1 MTPEEQAALDAEEA
15 KKKAAEEEEDDLD
28 ESTPLGMS
36 DEDFLNM
43 PEPDETPAE
52 DPPAEGDDDDP
63 PAKKDEEDDDDDPE
77 KDDDAGEDPPDTDD
91 GGDDPDKS
99 ADDDDPPVK
108 KEGEDDDP
116 PAKDDEKEDDDP
128 PKKDEKEDD
137 PPKKEEAGE
146 IDYKAE
152 YEKITAPFKANGIDI
167 QIKSAEDAIQLM
179 QMGANYHKK
188 MSAIKPS
195 LKTLKLLENNGLLD
209 ESKLNFLIDLD
220 KKNPEAIKKLIKESG
235 VDPLDIKPDE
245 ESTYTPTNRQV
256 SDTEVD
262 LDEVLG
268 SIEDSPHYAKT
279 LNVVSKDWDKKSQGV
294 IAANPQIIQVINAQM
309 EDGSFDKV
317 TAAITYE
324 RSLGRLAGV
333 SDFDAYR
340 QIGQAMYDAGQLG
353 PVKDDNKEPVKKVK
367 PKKSKEAE
375 AKRKQRKKAASPAKK
390 VGDQAG
396 EKTYDPLEM
405 SDDDFKKFD
414 ETKAQKLGLK

>member
-1 MTPEEQAALDAEEA
+1 MSPEEQAALDQEEA
-15 KKKAAEEEEDDLD
+15 DRLAAEEEEDN
-28 ESTPLGMS
+28 SPMGMS
-36 DEDFLNM
+36 DEEFLKM
-43 PEPDETPAE
+43 EEPSLEDDPTGPTGPTGDEGEAGDDGATGPTGELE
-52 DPPAEGDDDDP
+52 DPDGDDDP
-63 PAKKDEEDDDDDPE
+63 TGPTGEEDDDPE
-77 KDDDAGEDPPDTDD
+77 GSTGPTGDDDGATGENKFSDDD
-91 GGDDPDKS
+91 GGTGTTGSTGGSDSDPVD
-99 ADDDDPPVK
+99 
-108 KEGEDDDP
+108 
-116 PAKDDEKEDDDP
+116 
-128 PKKDEKEDD
+128 
-137 PPKKEEAGE
+137 GE
-146 IDYKAE
+146 IDYEAE
-152 YEKITAPFKANGIDI
+152 YKKITAPFKANGVDI
-167 QIKSAEDAIQLM
+167 QVKSVDDAIQLM

-220 KKNPEAIKKLIKESG
+220 KKNPEAIKKLVKDAGI
-235 VDPLDIKPDE
+235 DPLDIKPDE
-245 ESTYTPTNRQV
+245 ESTYTPTTRQV

-268 SIEDSPHYAKT
+268 SIQDSPHYAKT
-279 LNVVSKDWDKKSQGV
+279 LNVVSKEWDKKSQSV

-317 TAAITYE
+317 HAAVTYE

-353 PVKDDNKEPVKKVK
+353 PKKEEAAAPVKKVK
-367 PKKSKEAE
+367 PTKSKEAE

-390 VGDQAG
+390 AGDQAS

-414 ETKAQKLGLK
+414 ETKAKKLGLK